1 MNFADI
7 HNKPQ
12 PFEKIKGVRN
22 FVSYI
27 IEYLKGDSSRSSKE

>member
-7 HNKPQ
+7 YNKPQ

-22 FVSYI
+22 FISDI
-27 IEYLKGDSSRSSKE
+27 MKSLKEDSSRSSKE